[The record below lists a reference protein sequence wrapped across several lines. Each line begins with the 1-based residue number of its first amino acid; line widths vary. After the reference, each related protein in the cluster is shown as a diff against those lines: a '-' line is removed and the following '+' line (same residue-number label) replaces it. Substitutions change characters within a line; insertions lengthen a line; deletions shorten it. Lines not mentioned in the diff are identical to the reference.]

1 MNHIIKILEDFA
13 DAVVSGEKTFEIRE
27 NDRGYQKGD
36 YVVFKTIPGHP
47 IEQKVY
53 KITYVINGW
62 GLKNGYVAFGI
73 KEVKVAVSGIIEDIE
88 TSSVDPEQYKD
99 AFTDIE
105 KRIFYAAIGRERN
118 ICKYTDEEWDRHE
131 YGSPSINLESVC
143 NSIKRKVTRSDL
155 WRVEVEK

>member
-13 DAVVSGEKTFEIRE
+13 DAVVSGEKTFEVRE

-36 YVVFKTIPGHP
+36 FVIFNVPTTEGPMHP

-73 KEVKVAVSGIIEDIE
+73 REVKATISGIIETE
-88 TSSVDPEQYKD
+88 
-99 AFTDIE
+99 
-105 KRIFYAAIGRERN
+105 G
-118 ICKYTDEEWDRHE
+118 
-131 YGSPSINLESVC
+131 
-143 NSIKRKVTRSDL
+143 
-155 WRVEVEK
+155 

>member
-1 MNHIIKILEDFA
+1 MNHVIKILEDFA

-73 KEVKVAVSGIIEDIE
+73 KEVKGAVSGIIED
-88 TSSVDPEQYKD
+88 KGM
-99 AFTDIE
+99 
-105 KRIFYAAIGRERN
+105 RI
-118 ICKYTDEEWDRHE
+118 TVVE
-131 YGSPSINLESVC
+131 YGSTEHHINCKSFEFRTNQVENWIRIDGSKEIHGVAT
-143 NSIKRKVTRSDL
+143 IKAGS
-155 WRVEVEK
+155 EVEK